1 MRRYLIDSRDSL
13 APEEVNLETLLRI
26 TDWSEKEILTIVNL
40 VVDESVTFED
50 HITVKRVG

>member
-26 TDWSEKEILTIVNL
+26 TDWSEKEIITIVNL
-40 VVDESVTFED
+40 VVDESVTFGG

>member
-1 MRRYLIDSRDSL
+1 MRRYLIDSRDSP

-26 TDWSEKEILTIVNL
+26 TDWSEKEIITIVNL
-40 VVDESVTFED
+40 VVDESVTFEE

>member
-26 TDWSEKEILTIVNL
+26 TDWSEKEIITIVNL
-40 VVDESVTFED
+40 VVDESVTFEE